1 MIAIVD
7 YNAGN
12 VRSVLNALHRLGA
25 DAEVTANHET
35 LKAADRV
42 IFPGVGNAKPAMQ
55 NLREKGLDKTLLELT
70 QPFLGICLGMQLMC
84 SHSEEGDT
92 DCLGIFPEKVKHF
105 AKGKRIP
112 HMGWNE
118 LINMSGPLFEG
129 LDDRGNVYFVHSY
142 LVEIGKDTS
151 AKSEYG
157 QSFTAALQRAN
168 FYGVQF
174 HPEKSGEVGA
184 RILSNFLKIEA

>member
-25 DAEVTANHET
+25 EAEVSSDPEL
-35 LKAADRV
+35 LKKADRV

-55 NLREKGLDKTLLELT
+55 NLRERGLDKILLELY

-92 DCLGIFPEKVKHF
+92 DCLGIFPERVRHF
-105 AKGKRIP
+105 EADKLVP

-118 LINMSGPLFEG
+118 LVGMRGPLFEG
-129 LDDRGNVYFVHSY
+129 LPHRADVYFVHSY
-142 LVEIGKDTS
+142 FVELGADTS

-157 QSFTAALQRAN
+157 HKFTAALQRDN

-174 HPEKSGEVGA
+174 HPEKSGDAGA
-184 RILSNFLKIEA
+184 QILSNFLKIKP

>member
-25 DAEVTANHET
+25 EAEVTADSDL
-35 LKAADRV
+35 LKKADRV

-55 NLREKGLDKTLLELT
+55 NLREKGLDKILLELT

-92 DCLGIFPEKVKHF
+92 SCLGIFPERVKRF
-105 AKGKRIP
+105 EADKRVP

-118 LINMSGPLFEG
+118 LVEMKGPLFEG
-129 LDDRGNVYFVHSY
+129 LRDRSDVYFVHSY
-142 LVEIGKDTS
+142 FAELGSDTS

-157 QSFTAALQRAN
+157 IQFTAGLQRDN

-174 HPEKSGEVGA
+174 HPEKSGEAGA
-184 RILSNFLKIEA
+184 QILSNFLKINP

>member
-25 DAEVTANHET
+25 EAEVTSDPNL
-35 LKAADRV
+35 LKQADRV

-55 NLREKGLDKTLLELT
+55 KLREKGLDKILLELT

-92 DCLGIFPEKVKHF
+92 DCLGIFPEKVKRF
-105 AKGKRIP
+105 EADKRVP

-118 LINMSGPLFEG
+118 LTEMKASLFEG
-129 LDDRGNVYFVHSY
+129 LPDRADVYFVHSY
-142 LVEIGKDTS
+142 FVELGSDTS

-157 QSFTAALQRAN
+157 HPFTAALQRDN

-174 HPEKSGEVGA
+174 HPEKSGETGA
-184 RILSNFLKIEA
+184 KILSNFLKINP